1 VSRFTR
7 RLLFVSAV
15 VVAVIVAPAAGAAID
30 VGITSP
36 QTGAHSLSGVVSVL
50 VNASADQGIYSVQLE
65 VDGVPFGIPDTT
77 PVGPYQY
84 EVDWDTSG
92 VTVGNHTLSVLATD
106 WSQIGGGVQQ
116 ASDPV
121 TVDVGPAYPTLSLI
135 VPQAYTFQ
143 RGTVALS
150 STVSGGQT
158 PTVVV
163 YSVDGNPLPGS
174 SWNTTT
180 VPDGS
185 HTVSAT
191 VTDGRGKTATD
202 SVPVTVDNTPPSTNV
217 ASLSSAAA
225 FNGTVSVSAN
235 ASDAYGI
242 RSVQFQIDGQP
253 AGTLMSA
260 PDGGSGF
267 TYTQTLSLAGLALGV
282 HTLTDAAVDA
292 AGNTT
297 SSAPVSFTI
306 TVPSLSAT
314 LTMPLDWTFASKTVP
329 VLTSITGGAGP
340 FSVQLY
346 VDGKPSGTAITQT
359 PYSLSWDTTKVADGA
374 HTVSVVVTDTAT
386 QKTAMSQTVH
396 QTVDNTP
403 PTAVMYQPAAGSH
416 PAGTVTFQVH
426 ASDAYGIKSVQFT
439 VDGNPVGALLTKPDT
454 TGGYLYT
461 ISFDTSTLAAGSHA
475 VSALVTDNAGNVTT
489 AAPVTITSGPLQ
501 YLPVLN
507 YHGIDTKPPDQYE
520 LTPAEADQ
528 QLAYL
533 KAQGYQSVTLEQ
545 YQAWLA
551 GQNIGVAKPVLIT
564 VDDGLTDQLAWD
576 PLLQK
581 YGFHAVL
588 FVITGFADE
597 TTPGDADPTQNMSW
611 QTIQSL
617 AANGRWEIAF
627 HAGQYGHGDSYDT
640 DAKIGN
646 QSYTSACPY
655 FYSCLSQT
663 TTGSGRNAK
672 TTVETVAALKTAV
685 TNEMTAG
692 MAELKQK
699 VPSASFVAWAAP
711 FNDAGQWTNLYND
724 PSGQVAAWL
733 PGFMASKFQ
742 ITFTQTNPVTYGQA
756 SGLVGSLTGYGRH
769 YRFEVD
775 DTTTMAQYQ
784 AALADPAFAR

>member
-1 VSRFTR
+1 MRSLTR
-7 RLLFVSAV
+7 RLLFACTILAAV
-15 VVAVIVAPAAGAAID
+15 VAAPAAGAAID
-30 VGITSP
+30 VAITSP
-36 QTGAHSLSGVVSVL
+36 QTGAHSLSGVVPVL

-65 VDGVPFGIPDTT
+65 VDGVPYGIPDTT

-84 EVDWDTSG
+84 EVDWDTTG
-92 VTVGNHTLSVLATD
+92 VAVGNHTLAVLASD
-106 WSQIGGGVQQ
+106 WSQLGGGLQQ

-121 TVDVGPAYPTLSLI
+121 TVDVGPAYPTVSLTA
-135 VPQAYTFQ
+135 PQAYTFA
-143 RGTVALS
+143 RGTAALS
-150 STVSGGQT
+150 ATVGGGQA
-158 PTVVV
+158 PTTLV
-163 YSVDGNPLPGS
+163 YAIDGAPLAS
-174 SWNTTT
+174 FSWDTTK
-180 VPDGS
+180 VADGP

-191 VTDGRGKTATD
+191 VTDGRAKTATD
-202 SVPVTVDNTPPSTNV
+202 SVPVTVDNTPPST
-217 ASLSSAAA
+217 SILSVGSALV
-225 FNGTVSVSAN
+225 NGTLAVSAQG
-235 ASDAYGI
+235 SDAYGM
-242 RSVQFQIDGQP
+242 RSMQFQIDGQP
-253 AGTLMSA
+253 AGTLMTA
-260 PDGGSGF
+260 PDGGSGYK
-267 TYTQTLSLAGLALGV
+267 YTQTLSLAGLALGT
-282 HTLTDAAVDA
+282 HTLTDVAVDA
-292 AGNTT
+292 AGN
-297 SSAPVSFTI
+297 SAVSAPASFTI
-306 TVPSLSAT
+306 MAATLAVT

-329 VLTSITGGAGP
+329 VITSITGGAGP
-340 FSVQLY
+340 FSVQLI
-346 VDGKPSGTAITQT
+346 VDGKPSGAPSTQT
-359 PYSLSWDTTKVADGA
+359 PYSFSWDTTKVADGS
-374 HTVSVVVTDTAT
+374 HTVSVVVTDSAT
-386 QKTAMSQTVH
+386 QKTATSQTIH

-403 PTAVMYQPAAGSH
+403 PTAVMYQPAAGAKSSG
-416 PAGTVTFQVH
+416 PTTFQVH
-426 ASDAYGIKSVQFT
+426 ASDAYGVKSVQFT
-439 VDGNPVGALLTKPDT
+439 VDGKPVGALLTKPDT

-461 ISFDTSTLAAGSHA
+461 ISFDTSTLAAGSHTVA
-475 VSALVTDNAGNVTT
+475 ALVTDNAGNVTT
-489 AAPVTITSGPLQ
+489 AAPVMITSGALQ

-520 LTPAEADQ
+520 LTPSEADQ
-528 QLAYL
+528 QLSYL

-551 GQNIGVAKPVLIT
+551 GQSIGVAKPVLIT
-564 VDDGLTDQLAWD
+564 VDDALTDQLAWD

-597 TTPGDADPTQNMSW
+597 TTPGDADPLKNMSW
-611 QTIQSL
+611 STIQSL

-646 QSYTSACPY
+646 QSYTTACPY

-663 TTGSGRNAK
+663 TTGFGRSAK
-672 TTVETVAALKTAV
+672 TTVETVAAYEAAV
-685 TNEMTAG
+685 SNEMTAG

-699 VPSASFVAWAAP
+699 VPSASLVAWAAP

-733 PGFMASKFQ
+733 PGFMASKFP

-784 AALADPAFAR
+784 AALADPAFTR